1 MAEKAT
7 LVYLGGTEI
16 TNSILYMGEQMVVI
30 NPFQD
35 KGVEIPTSSLV
46 FWLDPSTFVTGSS
59 VWNSNYGLPFSGS
72 FVGPTPVKKPSDY
85 VVNFTTSSAMRFGGN
100 ASLNY
105 TATDFT
111 LFVATRYSGSSTDR
125 HGRLIN
131 GVSNNWLMPTYGG
144 DGGGGA
150 TEYWAAY
157 YNDATFVILSGS
169 IYDTQWRISTVVRD
183 KTNLSSSFYT
193 NAVLAASASNN
204 ATTNGFNGIA
214 INAGTFVDG
223 TTNPGG
229 GEVTQGD
236 VGDII
241 LYNKVLSQSEIN
253 EVYNAIKG
261 RYGL

>member
-1 MAEKAT
+1 MAVSAT
-7 LVYLGGTEI
+7 AIYLGNVNLGSTG
-16 TNSILYMGEQMVVI
+16 LYLGNIPMAI
-30 NPFQD
+30 NPFED
-35 KGVEIPTSSLV
+35 RGVEIPTNNLV

-59 VWNSNYGLPFSGS
+59 TWVSNLGLSFSGS

-85 VVNFTTSSAMRFGGN
+85 VLNFTTSSAMTFGGN

-105 TATDFT
+105 TSSDFT
-111 LFVATRYSGSSTDR
+111 IFVATRYSGSSTDR
-125 HGRLIN
+125 HGRLID
-131 GVSNNWLMPTYGG
+131 GVNNNWLMPTYGG

-157 YNDATFVILSGS
+157 YNTTSFVILSGS

-183 KTNLSSSFYT
+183 KTNLSSSFYS

-204 ATTNGFNGIA
+204 ATSEGFNGIR
-214 INAGTFVDG
+214 INAGG
-223 TTNPGG
+223 LTNPGT
-229 GEVTQGD
+229 GEVTQCD

-241 LYNKVLSQSEIN
+241 LYNRVLSQSEIN
-253 EVYNAIKG
+253 TVYNAIKG